1 MPLFPR
7 NRYPSVIISIDV
19 ARTSYRYDEL
29 KTELTSS
36 ELADTVEGADDML
49 IHFEQQKES
58 TIDASA
64 NTIQEGQ
71 TLLKHLKDYGCAG
84 IGPGSVCSDDG
95 VVPAGQDDCET
106 GSNSG
111 GGSKAVANSTSC
123 VEGMLQ
129 QLQSHVAQLEELW
142 LERRL
147 KLDLTLQLRL
157 FERDAMEVSN
167 QLEIW
172 AEELNRVELS
182 GDASAAQE
190 ALNIHNESVAHLQ
203 SITFDVLQKVG
214 GGY

>member
-1 MPLFPR
+1 MYTALFLKF
-7 NRYPSVIISIDV
+7 
-19 ARTSYRYDEL
+19 RYDEL
-29 KTELTSS
+29 KTELSSS
-36 ELADTVEGADDML
+36 ELADTVEGAEDML

-71 TLLKHLKDYGCAG
+71 TLLKHLKEYGCAG
-84 IGPGSVCSDDG
+84 ISSVCSDDG
-95 VVPAGQDDCET
+95 TGQDDET
-106 GSNSG
+106 GSNS
-111 GGSKAVANSTSC
+111 GGSKAVANSMSC

-142 LERRL
+142 SERRL

-203 SITFDVLQKVG
+203 SITFEVLQKVRRSRLEDVFWCEGWGVVLG
-214 GGY
+214 GAW